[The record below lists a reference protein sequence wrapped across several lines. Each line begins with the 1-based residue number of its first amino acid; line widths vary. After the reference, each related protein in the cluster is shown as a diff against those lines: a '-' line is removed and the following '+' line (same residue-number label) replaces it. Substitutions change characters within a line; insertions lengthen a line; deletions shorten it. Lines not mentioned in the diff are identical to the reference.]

1 MTIRSRMH
9 FLLEP
14 PSSAGGPEKLFRFY
28 EEIGGNKL
36 LNERWDFK
44 INSFIQAER
53 AKRAR
58 LGYKQSAISHMH
70 NA

>member
-1 MTIRSRMH
+1 MTIRSRIH

-36 LNERWDFK
+36 LNERWGFK
-44 INSFIQAER
+44 TN
-53 AKRAR
+53 
-58 LGYKQSAISHMH
+58 
-70 NA
+70 

>member
-1 MTIRSRMH
+1 MTTTIIFSVLPDFPMTIRSRIH

-36 LNERWDFK
+36 LNERWAL
-44 INSFIQAER
+44 ISFI
-53 AKRAR
+53 
-58 LGYKQSAISHMH
+58 ISFIDH
-70 NA
+70 